1 MEEHE
6 LVEILNALGYK
17 YNMEE
22 LKQALSKEPLS
33 KGGKCCCFSRVSTI
47 GQDLTQQNNELYA
60 EAKRNG
66 YDEKDIILIEQK
78 ESAIKLDEDERIG
91 IQKLKEVIESNDVE
105 CVIIYEI
112 SRLARRPTVL
122 YSVRDFLIDHKV
134 NLICMKPYMKLL
146 DPDGKMSQTASI
158 LFSLFGALSESEM
171 MIKKER
177 MRRGRI
183 AKREQLKY
191 IGGNVMFGYT
201 YDQDTDI
208 IYINEDERDT
218 VVEIFERYANGESKR
233 QIAKDLIDRGQL
245 RYDDYATACVMLG
258 RMIRRPEYAG
268 IKGDTY
274 PYPAII
280 SQQLYYNVRA
290 RAESKN
296 KYIMR
301 IQGLYFLQGI
311 IHWKYNDMLMSPFKG
326 GVVYRA
332 WDEKTNTGTMI
343 NMNYIESLVWHFVV
357 EYKKRISG
365 PEKLQMTKS
374 LIDEMMHNNQRMQK
388 AIEEHNEIEKT
399 IERINERVVKGKMS
413 EDQGDRLIEEQHER
427 LKELDNMMLKY
438 AEYTKQIKTQLDNLE
453 NNVDDYD
460 NLDDEQKNRI
470 IRECIKK
477 VVIDKDGITNKGK
490 IIEIYMID
498 GNKITVHM
506 TKRGNYFNTYL
517 IYKGEE
523 KELEDFNIT
532 QRFIRKQKS

>member
-1 MEEHE
+1 MNK
-6 LVEILNALGYK
+6 VIL
-17 YNMEE
+17 
-22 LKQALSKEPLS
+22 
-33 KGGKCCCFSRVSTI
+33 FSRVSTL
-47 GQDLTQQNNELYA
+47 GQDLTQQNDELYA

-91 IQKLKEVIESNDVE
+91 IQQLKDAITKENVE

-134 NLICMKPYMKLL
+134 NLICMKPYMRLL
-146 DPDGKMSQTASI
+146 DPDDKMSQTASI

-177 MRRGRI
+177 MMRGRL

-191 IGGNVMFGYT
+191 IGGNVQFGYT
-201 YDQDTDI
+201 WDKENDK
-208 IYINEDERDT
+208 IYINEEERDT

-245 RYDDYATACVMLG
+245 RYDNYSTACVMLG

-280 SQQLYYNVRA
+280 SQELYYKVRT
-290 RAESKN
+290 RAESRN
-296 KYIMR
+296 NYRVR
-301 IQGLYFLQGI
+301 IQGLYYLQGL
-311 IHWKYNDMLMSPFKG
+311 IHWKMNGMLMSPYKL
-326 GVVYRA
+326 GVQYRA
-332 WDEKTNTGTMI
+332 WDENTNSGTMI
-343 NMNYIESLVWHFVV
+343 NMDYIESLVWHFVV

-365 PEKLQMTKS
+365 PEKLQMVKS
-374 LIDEMMHNNQRMQK
+374 LVDEMMHNNQRHQK
-388 AIEEHNEIEKT
+388 AIEEHMSIEKT

-413 EDQGDRLIEEQHER
+413 DSQGDRLIEEQQNR

-438 AEYTKQIKTQLDNLE
+438 EEDRKQLQTQLNNLQNNIE
-453 NNVDDYD
+453 DYNNV
-460 NLDDEQKNRI
+460 NEEQKNRI
-470 IRECIKK
+470 IRECVKRVDIE
-477 VVIDKDGITNKGK
+477 KDGITSVGK
-490 IIEIYMID
+490 YIDIYMID
-498 GNKITVHM
+498 GTKHSIHMSKKGNNFITKVIYKDEERPLDDLQITV
-506 TKRGNYFNTYL
+506 
-517 IYKGEE
+517 
-523 KELEDFNIT
+523 
-532 QRFIRKQKS
+532 RFIRKKY

>member
-1 MEEHE
+1 MNK
-6 LVEILNALGYK
+6 VIL
-17 YNMEE
+17 
-22 LKQALSKEPLS
+22 
-33 KGGKCCCFSRVSTI
+33 FSRVSTL
-47 GQDLTQQNNELYA
+47 GQDLTQQNDELYA

-91 IQKLKEVIESNDVE
+91 IQQLKDAITKENVE

-122 YSVRDFLIDHKV
+122 YSVRDFLIDHQV
-134 NLICMKPYMKLL
+134 NLICMKPYMRLL

-177 MRRGRI
+177 MMRGRL

-191 IGGNVMFGYT
+191 IGGNVQFGYT
-201 YDQDTDI
+201 WDKENDK
-208 IYINEDERDT
+208 IYINEEERDT

-245 RYDDYATACVMLG
+245 RYDNYSTACVMLG

-280 SQQLYYNVRA
+280 SQELYYKVRT
-290 RAESKN
+290 RAESRN
-296 KYIMR
+296 NYRVR
-301 IQGLYFLQGI
+301 IQGLYYLQGL
-311 IHWKYNDMLMSPFKG
+311 IHWKMNGMLMSPYKL
-326 GVVYRA
+326 GVQYRA
-332 WDEKTNTGTMI
+332 WDENTNSGTMI
-343 NMNYIESLVWHFVV
+343 NMDYIESLVWHFVV

-365 PEKLQMTKS
+365 PEKLQMVKS
-374 LIDEMMHNNQRMQK
+374 LVDEMMHNNQRHQK
-388 AIEEHNEIEKT
+388 AIEERFNIEKT

-413 EDQGDRLIEEQHER
+413 DEQGDRLIEEQQTR

-438 AEYTKQIKTQLDNLE
+438 EEDRKQLQAQLNNLQNNIE
-453 NNVDDYD
+453 DYNNV
-460 NLDDEQKNRI
+460 NEEQKNRI
-470 IRECIKK
+470 IRECVKRVDIE
-477 VVIDKDGITNKGK
+477 KDGITSVGK
-490 IIEIYMID
+490 YIDIYMID
-498 GNKITVHM
+498 GTKHSIHMSKKGNNFITKVIYKDEERPLDDLQITV
-506 TKRGNYFNTYL
+506 
-517 IYKGEE
+517 
-523 KELEDFNIT
+523 
-532 QRFIRKQKS
+532 RFIRKKY